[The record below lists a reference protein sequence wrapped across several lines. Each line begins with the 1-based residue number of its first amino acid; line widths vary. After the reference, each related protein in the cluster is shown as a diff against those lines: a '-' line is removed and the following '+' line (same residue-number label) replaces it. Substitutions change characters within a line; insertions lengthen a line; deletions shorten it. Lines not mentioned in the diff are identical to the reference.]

1 MIQRDKPLSTSLFAA
16 IVAALLPCVGGLIVA
31 FYLTGDE
38 SLLVI
43 AGGFGSLLVLL
54 APQVRARAYD
64 LFQPLTFITLS
75 VFIGMA
81 ARTLYVVLVDDAT
94 TRDYLLLG
102 RSPEYLMDAAI
113 LVMVALAFFV
123 VGYSVTPPRVDL
135 ARWRLLRHHEWRP
148 RRLALLVVVLVV
160 TACISIALYLDR
172 MGIEALGLTEL
183 SAKRRLVVQGAQ
195 YEFAALGYYLWGAN
209 LLAYA
214 FYLLLTYVVVTNK
227 RLISWPGIAA
237 LFLGA
242 TSAVLPIITSS
253 RTEALIPVVYA
264 ALIWHYLRSSI
275 KASSLVLLLVA
286 VLSGVIMLG
295 SLRALN
301 QGRVNAIGD
310 YFGIEAILG
319 TRHWLDVT
327 KTAHILDAVPERE
340 GYQFGSTLV
349 SWVFAPIPRTL
360 WLEKPIIR
368 PGQIIGQVIYEGQF
382 VKTGVPP
389 GFIAELYW
397 NFGYPGA
404 AIGMFLLGVWLRFVY
419 NTFRAHFRQNQN
431 ALLLYVGIMIPFALM
446 LLGSDLS
453 GTVLRAGT
461 YTITMVVLLSLV
473 STSRKARPAAPDD
486 AAAR

>member
-1 MIQRDKPLSTSLFAA
+1 MPA
-16 IVAALLPCVGGLIVA
+16 IVATLLLSVGGLMAA
-31 FYLTGDE
+31 FYATGTE

-64 LFQPLTFITLS
+64 LFQPLTFIAWS

-81 ARTLYVVLVDDAT
+81 ARTLYVVTVDDAT

-102 RSPEYLMDAAI
+102 RPPEFLMNAAM
-113 LVMVALAFFV
+113 LVIVALACFV
-123 VGYSVTPPRVDL
+123 AGYSATPPRVAL
-135 ARWRLLRHHEWRP
+135 TRWRLLRHHEWSP
-148 RRLALLVVVLVV
+148 GRLALLVIVLVV
-160 TACISIALYLDR
+160 IASTSTVLYLDR

-195 YEFAALGYYLWGAN
+195 YEFASLGYYLWGAN
-209 LLAYA
+209 LFVYA
-214 FYLLLTYVVVTNK
+214 FYLLLTYVIVTK
-227 RLISWPGIAA
+227 RRLMSWLGIAT
-237 LFLGA
+237 LCLGA
-242 TSAVLPIITSS
+242 TATVLPIITSS

-264 ALIWHYLRSSI
+264 ALIWHYLRNSN
-275 KASSLVLLLVA
+275 KASSIALLLVA
-286 VLSGVIMLG
+286 VLSGAIMLG

-301 QGRVNAIGD
+301 QGRVQAVGD
-310 YFGIEAILG
+310 HFGIEAILG

-397 NFGYPGA
+397 NFGYPGVV
-404 AIGMFLLGVWLRFVY
+404 IGMFLFGVWLRFVY
-419 NTFRAHFRQNQN
+419 NTFRPHFRENRN

-473 STSRKARPAAPDD
+473 SSRRKAHPAATDD
-486 AAAR
+486 AAAG